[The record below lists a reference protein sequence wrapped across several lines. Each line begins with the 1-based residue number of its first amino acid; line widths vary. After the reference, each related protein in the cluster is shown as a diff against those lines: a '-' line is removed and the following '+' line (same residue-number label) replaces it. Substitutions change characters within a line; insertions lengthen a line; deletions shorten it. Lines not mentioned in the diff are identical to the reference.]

1 MPTDQNSQN
10 ENNASNKSENV
21 NQSAEH
27 KTPEQSEA
35 AYKNWNTRQ
44 ALDTNNLGST
54 FNSNDV
60 ANNDGSTFET
70 LDTAFHEKPGYHEGP
85 TVAGSNRADYYESRE
100 NGKSDVEEELEV
112 LKRKN
117 QL

>member
-1 MPTDQNSQN
+1 MSTDQN
-10 ENNASNKSENV
+10 NNIANADKESMNN
-21 NQSAEH
+21 SAQQQ
-27 KTPEQSEA
+27 TPEQSEA

-44 ALDTNNLGST
+44 ALDTQNLGSA
-54 FNSNDV
+54 FDSNDV

-70 LDTAFHEKPGYHEGP
+70 LDTAFHEKPGYHDGP
-85 TVAGSNRADYYESRE
+85 TIAGSNRADYYESRE

-117 QL
+117 QQ